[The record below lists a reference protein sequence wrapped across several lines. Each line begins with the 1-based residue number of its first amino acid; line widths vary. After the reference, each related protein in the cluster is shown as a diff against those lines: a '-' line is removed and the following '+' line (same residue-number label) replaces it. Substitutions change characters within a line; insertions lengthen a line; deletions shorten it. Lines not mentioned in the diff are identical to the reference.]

1 MTNIFNLGVRQYNY
15 GKITTH
21 FLFEARIVKYKV
33 SKQIQDHKKAK
44 T

>member
-33 SKQIQDHKKAK
+33 NKQIQDQKKAK
-44 T
+44 I